1 MGDFLG
7 LIETK
12 EKFTHP
18 CLFGYFLVGPS
29 RLVGVFDYVKTPAD
43 LFSSS
48 LGFIELDIGVKS

>member
-18 CLFGYFLVGPS
+18 CLIGYFLVGPS
-29 RLVGVFDYVKTPAD
+29 RLVGVFDYV
-43 LFSSS
+43 
-48 LGFIELDIGVKS
+48 IELDIGVKS